1 MGGYAAALIDEAG
14 LKGYTVGGAQVSEKH
29 AGFVVNKGGASYD
42 DIVALM
48 DHVRREVYEKSGITL
63 EPEIRIYPKGVVLID
78 DWKRRKQMA
87 LDEMLRLAKEKGAKP
102 DEEQ

>member
-1 MGGYAAALIDEAG
+1 
-14 LKGYTVGGAQVSEKH
+14 
-29 AGFVVNKGGASYD
+29 
-42 DIVALM
+42 M

-87 LDEMLRLAKEKGAKP
+87 LDEMLKMAKEQKDKP
-102 DEEQ
+102 SEEK